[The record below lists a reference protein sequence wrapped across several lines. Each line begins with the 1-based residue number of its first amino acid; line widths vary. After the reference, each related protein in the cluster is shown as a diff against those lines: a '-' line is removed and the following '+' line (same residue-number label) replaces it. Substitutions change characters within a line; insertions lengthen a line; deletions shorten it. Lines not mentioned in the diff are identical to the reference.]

1 MRFCILG
8 LVEVQDE
15 RSGLRVLPTGAKQR
29 ALLAAL
35 VVKAGHE
42 VSARRLIEELW
53 GAHPPAN
60 AANALQI
67 HVARLRRLLS
77 RPAGRDTEQ
86 DARDPWIVTTPH
98 GYTLRLNPAETD
110 AARFRRLT
118 EQGRRALP
126 NDPAQAGEL
135 LDQALALWRGPALQ
149 GSVLGHICA
158 DEADRLDELRL
169 TVLEMRCDAYLRA
182 GRHGEVAD
190 ELAEI
195 TARHPTRE
203 RFHHLL
209 MVALYRCGRQAEALA
224 GYERARHH
232 IRQELGVE
240 PGPALRDL
248 MVRIL
253 HHDPALTR
261 AARSRPA
268 PAPVTE
274 PVRPLGEEMAQLHRR
289 IERLQQEQDQLLRRF
304 HELTGAPRGG

>member
-1 MRFCILG
+1 M
-8 LVEVQDE
+8 EVQDE

-35 VVKAGHE
+35 VVKAGHD

-53 GAHPPAN
+53 GGHPPAN

-77 RPAGRDTEQ
+77 RPAGRGIDE
-86 DARDPWIVTTPH
+86 DARHPGIVTTPH
-98 GYTLRLNPAETD
+98 GYTLRLNPADTD
-110 AARFRRLT
+110 AAHFRQLT

-126 NDPAQAGEL
+126 HGPGEAGEL

-149 GSVLGHICA
+149 GSVLGDICA
-158 DEADRLDELRL
+158 DEAARLDELRL
-169 TVLEMRCDAYLRA
+169 TALEMRCDAYLRT
-182 GRHGEVAD
+182 GRHGEVAG
-190 ELAEI
+190 ELAEL
-195 TARHPTRE
+195 TTQHPTRE

-224 GYERARHH
+224 VYERARHR

-261 AARSRPA
+261 AAGPRPAEAQPQRA
-268 PAPVTE
+268 PAPPAE
-274 PVRPLGEEMAQLHRR
+274 AARPLGEEMAHLHRR

-304 HELTGAPRGG
+304 RELTGTPRGG